1 MDQIITKA
9 ISDFL
14 NNVEDFSVD
23 VVLAVN
29 RSQQKAQVCSP
40 DMLDGQWEIFPIRK
54 YIRLNDK
61 GFLIPDEEMVKK
73 LASGK

>member
-23 VVLAVN
+23 VVLAVK
-29 RSQQKAQVCSP
+29 RSQQKAQVCPP
-40 DMLDGQWEIFPIRK
+40 DMLDGQWEFYPIRK

-61 GFLIPDEEMVKK
+61 GFLIPDEEMAKK